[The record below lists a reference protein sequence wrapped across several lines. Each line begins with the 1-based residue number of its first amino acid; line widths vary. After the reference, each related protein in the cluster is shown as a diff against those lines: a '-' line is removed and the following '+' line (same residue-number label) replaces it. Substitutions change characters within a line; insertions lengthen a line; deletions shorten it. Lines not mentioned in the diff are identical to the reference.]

1 MSTPSANSVSKTS
14 ANDLTRQIAQY
25 SLTAAM
31 AGVSAL
37 ALAAPAAGEVV
48 VTRKTIPIPL
58 TPIDMPHPVKI
69 SMANNGVDNFTFHL
83 TNSPPNVGRS
93 YSFNSL
99 ALVGATSNAADVY
112 EGYFVA
118 PLPRG
123 AKIGASAGFTAFE
136 SAVEQS
142 VAGVSGRFLRGG
154 YWGGNLKDHYVGVRF
169 SIAGQTHYG
178 WIRLTVT
185 TNPGLHGSAM
195 SATVTGYA
203 YETVPN
209 KTILAGTAGTTAQAG
224 DKPSAELQL
233 PEKLQNQ
240 RGPSLGMLAAGA
252 DAMPLWR
259 REEILASK

>member
-1 MSTPSANSVSKTS
+1 MSIQPTNSANKASS
-14 ANDLTRQIAQY
+14 NHLNRQVAQY
-25 SLTAAM
+25 SIAAAV
-31 AGVSAL
+31 AGVSML
-37 ALAAPAAGEVV
+37 ALTAPAAGEVV
-48 VTRKTIPIPL
+48 ITRKTIPIPL
-58 TPIDMPHPVKI
+58 TAIDMPHPVKI

-93 YSFNSL
+93 SSFNSL

-142 VAGVSGRFLRGG
+142 LAGVSGRGLRG
-154 YWGGNLKDHYVGVRF
+154 YWGGNPKDHYVGVRF
-169 SIAGQTHYG
+169 SIGGQTHYG

-185 TNPGLHGSAM
+185 TDPNPHGPAM
-195 SATVTGYA
+195 SATITGYA

-209 KTILAGTAGTTAQAG
+209 KTILAGTAGIAAATAE
-224 DKPSAELQL
+224 KPTAAVQV
-233 PEKLQNQ
+233 PQNLRTQ
-240 RGPSLGMLAAGA
+240 SGPSLGMLAWGA
-252 DAMPLWR
+252 DGLPLWR
-259 REEILASK
+259 REETSTST